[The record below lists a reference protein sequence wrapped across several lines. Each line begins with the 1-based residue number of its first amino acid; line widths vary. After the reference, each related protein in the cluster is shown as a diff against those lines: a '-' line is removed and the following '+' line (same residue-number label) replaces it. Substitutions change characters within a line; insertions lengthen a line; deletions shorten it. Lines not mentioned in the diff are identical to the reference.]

1 MMNIDAASSWPL
13 MVVALPGDKALQN
26 ESMPPI
32 FYRNHNRPVILNSG
46 SEKESNK
53 FREKGSVVDIYI

>member
-1 MMNIDAASSWPL
+1 MNIDAANNWPL

-26 ESMPPI
+26 ESMPWI
-32 FYRNHNRPVILNSG
+32 FFRKHKRPVILNNG

-53 FREKGSVVDIYI
+53 FREKGSFIDIYI